1 MGNRR
6 TLTSIDLF
14 AGAGG
19 LTEGLKEA
27 GFTSLY
33 ANEVIEQYAKTF
45 EHNHPGVVVD
55 AQDVREVDAA
65 NVRRRLGLERGGSWT
80 SWQAARHAK
89 DSPSTPLSAAQ
100 RIPVTTC
107 S

>member
-65 NVRRRLGLERGGSWT
+65 NVRRRLGLERGGVG
-80 SWQAARHAK
+80 
-89 DSPSTPLSAAQ
+89 PLGRRPAMPRILHQ
-100 RIPVTTC
+100 RPC
-107 S
+107 PQRRGFP